1 MALRCSRSALTV
13 GLSVPP
19 RIYIEA
25 LAKGGI
31 VVTYHLPSAT
41 VTQFGSTDADRV
53 AKGLDEK
60 LGQLIESALDRAEH
74 DAYD

>member
-41 VTQFGSTDADRV
+41 VTQFGSQTPIAWQRGST
-53 AKGLDEK
+53 KSSG
-60 LGQLIESALDRAEH
+60 S
-74 DAYD
+74 